1 MTTMKISTFLMK
13 KMSPAKPNKPG
24 ATPSRS
30 PRRRAR
36 EFALQGVYAW
46 LVHRDPNDHSGLD
59 IQAHLRDNDSF
70 AQADAAW
77 FKTLIEGVTHDAEN
91 LRVQF
96 APYID
101 RPIDEL
107 SPVEHAILLMG
118 SYELVHH
125 VEVPYRVAI
134 NEAVELA
141 KSYGGTDGFKF
152 VNGVL
157 DKLAAQV
164 RSTEVNHASR
174 R

>member
-1 MTTMKISTFLMK
+1 MTNANRSK
-13 KMSPAKPNKPG
+13 PASG
-24 ATPSRS
+24 SARS

-46 LVHRDPNDHSGLD
+46 LVHGDPTDTAGGE
-59 IQAHLRDNDSF
+59 IQAHLRDHDSF

-77 FKTLIEGVTHDAEN
+77 FQTLIEGVMLDADN

-96 APYID
+96 SPFVD
-101 RPIDEL
+101 RPIVEL

-125 VEVPYRVAI
+125 IEVPYRVAI
-134 NEAVELA
+134 NESVELA
-141 KSYGGTDGFKF
+141 KTFGGTDGFKF

-164 RSTEVNHASR
+164 RATEVQQSPR